1 MKRIGL
7 FVIGLLV
14 AGSCLAGPS
23 EAVATYF
30 TNNVVTTAAFT
41 NAGDTGLS
49 VSNAYLCFLVSELGD
64 LTATQATGSL
74 AAVMYEIEE
83 YLYGRIQSLTSTN
96 RPDYITIG
104 RQIEYNSAGST
115 QTVYHSQKVVRGI
128 SGTYTYPTE

>member
-1 MKRIGL
+1 MKQIALLAVGL
-7 FVIGLLV
+7 MV

-74 AAVMYEIEE
+74 AAVMYEIEA
-83 YLYGRIQSLTSTN
+83 YLYDRIQSLTSTN
-96 RPDYITIG
+96 QPEYIILSE
-104 RQIEYNSAGST
+104 QIEYNTSGTT
-115 QTVYHSQKVVRGI
+115 QTVYQSQTVKRAI
-128 SGTYTYPTE
+128 TGTYTYPAE

>member
-1 MKRIGL
+1 MKQIALLIIG
-7 FVIGLLV
+7 FLV

-64 LTATQATGSL
+64 LTTTQATGSL
-74 AAVMYEIEE
+74 AAVMYEIEA
-83 YLYGRIQSLTSTN
+83 YLYDRIQSLASTN
-96 RPDYITIG
+96 RPDYITLAE
-104 RQIEYNSAGST
+104 QIEYNTAGST
-115 QTVYHSQKVVRGI
+115 QTVYHSQKVKRAI
-128 SGTYTYPTE
+128 AGTYTYPAE